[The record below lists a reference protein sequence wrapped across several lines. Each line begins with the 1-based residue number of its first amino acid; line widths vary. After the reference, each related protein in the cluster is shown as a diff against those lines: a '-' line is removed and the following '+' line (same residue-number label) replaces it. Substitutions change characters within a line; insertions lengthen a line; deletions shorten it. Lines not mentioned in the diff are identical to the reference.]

1 MKGLHATL
9 IQAMLDHY
17 PNRRSATPM
26 VEADPYE
33 ERRAELHR
41 MVPRIRMVA
50 IEADFKKIAKL
61 PTEAATFH
69 RKKLLRMHDAA
80 RLEAKLVTPAQ
91 LQRENSPFTAVDFV
105 NARIVWKPR
114 RARV

>member
-1 MKGLHATL
+1 M
-9 IQAMLDHY
+9 IEEY
-17 PNRRSATPM
+17 PNRRPATP
-26 VEADPYE
+26 VAEADPYE

-41 MVPRIRMVA
+41 MAPRVRIPA
-50 IEADFKKIAKL
+50 IEADLKKVAQL

-91 LQRENSPFTAVDFV
+91 LQRENSPFTESDFV
-105 NARIVWKPR
+105 DARIVWKSRPL
-114 RARV
+114 RA